1 MKLYL
6 REVNANDKQE
16 LLQMV
21 NEIENDIIEDKF
33 EGFRDI
39 QNLKEDNYKDF
50 LIEREHNKNMKL
62 YKPNLVN
69 QTTFLLVDDN
79 NHIYGGTNL
88 RHELNTNLFNY
99 GGHIGYLIRPSERRK
114 GYGTLILSLVLREC
128 QKLGIKKVLITCR
141 EENIASSKV
150 IEKNNGI
157 YENSMFNENDNKTYR
172 RYWID
177 LH

>member
-1 MKLYL
+1 MQLYL
-6 REVNANDKQE
+6 REINKNDQGE

-21 NEIENDIIEDKF
+21 NEIKNDTIEDKF

-39 QNLKEDNYKDF
+39 QYLNEENFNDF

-62 YKPNLVN
+62 YRPDLVN
-69 QTTFLLVDDN
+69 QTTFILVDDS

-88 RHELNTNLFNY
+88 RHELNDNLLNF

-114 GYGTLILSLVLREC
+114 GYGTLILSLVLKEC
-128 QKLGIKKVLITCR
+128 QKRGITKVLVTCR
-141 EENIASSKV
+141 EGNIGSAKV
-150 IEKNNGI
+150 IEKNQGI
-157 YENSMFNENDNKTYR
+157 YENSKKKVEDNKIYR
-172 RYWID
+172 RYWIE